1 MAEKDFD
8 DGDAPKAPLFSL
20 DLGANGGLFAPTTVE
35 EVHVWVEREYN
46 AWSWTQSINAGE
58 HRNLLDHAF
67 QAFNVAINA
76 VREARQFE
84 AQSNESAVRDRLSS
98 VKEQMQ
104 TAFVTRA
111 FPHSTSTLGHRVLA
125 LKEDDPF
132 AAIGYLFPFLP
143 GLGQTYRFDARELG
157 SWRGFVMGLNE
168 RFGLD
173 STGGEPAIRA
183 QRDAL
188 EKLHERAET
197 LFGEKRLAY
206 DGLHRDFATVLNQ
219 VRQTGNEQTHSFD
232 EFMSKVEAEHS
243 ESRKKHDEGMEAV
256 RAAYQEG
263 MTLRAPVDYWQKKA
277 ESHSDRST
285 SYMKWAFGSMAAV
298 GAFIAS
304 GTWWAMSSM
313 KDDKPDAWKFAVVV
327 LLGVIGIWAV
337 RLVVRMFLSHS
348 HLATDAEERVTMVKT
363 YLSLI
368 EAGKMPS
375 DDDRKLVLA
384 PMFRPATDGLVK
396 DEGLPHPMLELLT
409 RSAAK

>member
-1 MAEKDFD
+1 MGEEELVND
-8 DGDAPKAPLFSL
+8 DAPKAPLFSL
-20 DLGANGGLFAPTTVE
+20 DLGANGGMFAPTTVE
-35 EVHVWVEREYN
+35 EANVWVEREYN
-46 AWSWTQSINAGE
+46 AWSWIQSINAGE
-58 HRNLLDHAF
+58 HRNLLDHSF
-67 QAFNVAINA
+67 QAFNVAVNA

-98 VKEQMQ
+98 VKEQVHA
-104 TAFVTRA
+104 AFMTRA
-111 FPHSTSTLGHRVLA
+111 FPHSTSTLGHRVLE

-143 GLGQTYRFDARELG
+143 GQRQTYRFDGRELG

-183 QRDAL
+183 HRDAL
-188 EKLHERAET
+188 ENLHERAET

-206 DGLHRDFATVLNQ
+206 DGLHRDFATALSQ

-232 EFMSKVEAEHS
+232 EFMTKVEAEHS

-277 ESHSDRST
+277 ELHNDGSKT
-285 SYMKWAFGSMAAV
+285 FMKWTFGSMAAV
-298 GAFIAS
+298 GAFIAL
-304 GTWWAMSSM
+304 GTWWAMSNM
-313 KDDKPDAWKFAVVV
+313 KDDKPDAWRFAVVV
-327 LLGVIGIWAV
+327 LLDVIGIWAV
-337 RLVVRMFLSHS
+337 RLVVRMFLSNT

-368 EAGKMPS
+368 EAGKMPT
-375 DDDRKLVLA
+375 DDDRKLVLT
-384 PMFRPATDGLVK
+384 PLFRPATDGLVK

-409 RSAAK
+409 RSTK